1 MPYTDAALCTAQ
13 PHVGESTVICN
24 LAVTF
29 EDQDVPSSSEDDPV
43 AAELNRPFDEF
54 ILAALSRFEVFLAP
68 QNQHWRSTHRVRLR
82 SLLEEAQKP
91 GQSSPAQR
99 NLKQSNATLLR
110 RNTE

>member
-1 MPYTDAALCTAQ
+1 
-13 PHVGESTVICN
+13 
-24 LAVTF
+24 
-29 EDQDVPSSSEDDPV
+29 DPV
-43 AAELNRPFDEF
+43 AAEGQFPSGRVGLFGW
-54 ILAALSRFEVFLAP
+54 S